1 MSNNCLYFFL
11 NVNIFG
17 SLKERSKNECQ
28 KEKKKIEKCS
38 FCKKVKNKTYM
49 IALSVMLRKQMK
61 KAYLSKAGEIWEP
74 ELTRYMLNEEAS
86 IKG

>member
-1 MSNNCLYFFL
+1 
-11 NVNIFG
+11 
-17 SLKERSKNECQ
+17 
-28 KEKKKIEKCS
+28 
-38 FCKKVKNKTYM
+38 M

-74 ELTRYMLNEEAS
+74 ELTRYMLNEEAA